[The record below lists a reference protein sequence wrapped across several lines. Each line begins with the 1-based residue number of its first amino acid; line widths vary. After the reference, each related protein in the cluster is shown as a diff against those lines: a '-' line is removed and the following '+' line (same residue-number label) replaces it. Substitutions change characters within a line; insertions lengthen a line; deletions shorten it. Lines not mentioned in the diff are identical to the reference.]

1 MFTESKIMKSS
12 EVALAGRR
20 QVTMALGGFM
30 ASLPAWSNPFA
41 RFSGGADGKKS
52 RTPFVV
58 VSALAPGAK
67 PKSGLEAVTNTG
79 ARIFAKAEL
88 NERGGSTSSF
98 GGTVPFPQWVQVTW
112 RAPLP
117 GFKIGSN
124 GQRFE
129 TLDFGDVIG
138 DFRVEVMSR
147 IPDDLFTQAKVAPGR
162 TIALHFLVTDDG
174 VLLAWAIQEQGDPR
188 RLFYGGDFKLPTY
201 QDGKM
206 VDPGYGIQR

>member
-1 MFTESKIMKSS
+1 MFTESKIVKPS
-12 EVALAGRR
+12 EVALPGRR
-20 QVTMALGGFM
+20 QVAMALGGLM
-30 ASLPAWSNPFA
+30 ASLPAWSNPFG
-41 RFSGGADGKKS
+41 RFLGGADGDKS

-98 GGTVPFPQWVQVTW
+98 GGTVPFPQWVQVRW
-112 RAPLP
+112 RE
-117 GFKIGSN
+117 GVTE
-124 GQRFE
+124 GQYWTTGE
-129 TLDFGDVIG
+129 IVGN
-138 DFRVEVMSR
+138 FRVEVMSR
-147 IPDDLFTQAKVAPGR
+147 IPDDLFAQAKAAPGR

-188 RLFYGGDFKLPTY
+188 RLSYGGDFKLPTY

-206 VDPGYGIQR
+206 VDPGYGFQR